1 MKEYSIEEQAR
12 RYRLLMEALEENIPS
27 LLYQECGYDAE
38 DPDADFDGIAE
49 DALCRLYKNLVD
61 AGFSG
66 KEIEKMDGEKA
77 LKFWKKYKPI
87 LMAICEEK

>member
-66 KEIEKMDGEKA
+66 KGEGVVDHMFAQIFPREWIPVVEIEA
-77 LKFWKKYKPI
+77 
-87 LMAICEEK
+87 A